1 MISGRA
7 CASKSLRTHTPAKR
21 VISADYSIFELG
33 YSAMK
38 SSYTQRPLHEAAWLL
53 RTAHMITLICDTAR
67 TSSNMLFSKTAV
79 RLISA
84 KYKCLTIQFGPTGAT
99 VVAACVVFFA
109 IVLFGK
115 SGMKDQTS
123 TGDFNWHG
131 IQCQFPRT
139 FLVREAIYN
148 DSILVRT
155 NAYTFELNRSGIY
168 LNGDC
173 FGRVNSGDS
182 LIVDSSRSVIVNGHL
197 RIVGN

>member
-1 MISGRA
+1 
-7 CASKSLRTHTPAKR
+7 
-21 VISADYSIFELG
+21 
-33 YSAMK
+33 MK
-38 SSYTQRPLHEAAWLL
+38 SSYTQRQLTEAAWLL
-53 RTAHMITLICDTAR
+53 RTAHMITLLSDTAR
-67 TSSNMLFSKTAV
+67 SSCSTLSGKTGLQAV
-79 RLISA
+79 LA
-84 KYKCLTIQFGPTGAT
+84 KYKRFTIQFGPTGAT
-99 VVAACVVFFA
+99 VVAACVVFCA

-168 LNGDC
+168 VNGDC

-197 RIVGN
+197 RIAGH